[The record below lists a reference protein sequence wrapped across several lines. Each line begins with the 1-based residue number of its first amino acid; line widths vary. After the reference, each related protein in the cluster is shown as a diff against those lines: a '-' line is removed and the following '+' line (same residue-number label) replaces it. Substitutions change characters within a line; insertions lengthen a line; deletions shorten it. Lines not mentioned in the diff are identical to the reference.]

1 MVHMDL
7 RPDCQGSVL
16 GSLSLTVQAWAGYLT
31 SLYLR
36 FFFLG
41 TLITAPAWL
50 EHCEDRCQRSKD
62 GICNVINFG

>member
-7 RPDCQGSVL
+7 RPDCQGSAL
-16 GSLSLTVQAWAGYLT
+16 GSLSLTVQPWAGYLT

-36 FFFLG
+36 FFSG
-41 TLITAPAWL
+41 HTVIPAWL
-50 EHCEDRCQRSKD
+50 EHCEDRYQRSKD